1 MNLNQ
6 IMLFSLP
13 AHILFFII
21 IWVGVCKVLSVV
33 GGWNILSRDYRAD
46 SAFDGKKMWLK
57 SIGLRRWVNYNNC
70 ITVGANKYGLFLSAF
85 PLFRIG
91 HPPLFFPWTDISTEE
106 GNRRFFGDFVK
117 FTFTRQPDV
126 PVIFPKKLAEKIFKL
141 KEETRLGLPT

>member
-6 IMLFSLP
+6 IMPFSLP

-85 PLFRIG
+85 LLFRIG

-106 GNRRFFGDFVK
+106 GNRRFFGDFIK

-126 PVIFPKKLAEKIFKL
+126 PLIFSEKLSARIFRL
-141 KEETRLGLPT
+141 KEESRFLK